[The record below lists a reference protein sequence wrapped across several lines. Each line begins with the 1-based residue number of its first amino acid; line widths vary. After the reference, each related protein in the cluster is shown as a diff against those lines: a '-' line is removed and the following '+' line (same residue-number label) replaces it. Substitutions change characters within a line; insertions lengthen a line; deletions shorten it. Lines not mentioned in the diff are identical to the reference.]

1 MYIILKYKIL
11 IFIMKLIFTVK
22 FILNFV
28 LLIQLLNPIL
38 NQYPFFN
45 NYSYNENTNI
55 NRINFINSNLLPV
68 LIIPGILGTSLKV
81 ELKCKNYIKSLEN
94 TEDLNIFT
102 KYCINNGICSNKN
115 KEEIETYK

>member
-1 MYIILKYKIL
+1 
-11 IFIMKLIFTVK
+11 MKLIFTVK
-22 FILNFV
+22 FILNFI
-28 LLIQLLNPIL
+28 LLIQLLNSIL
-38 NQYPFFN
+38 NQSTFFN
-45 NYSYNENTNI
+45 PYSYIENTNI
-55 NRINFINSNLLPV
+55 NRINFTNSNLSPV

-81 ELKCKNYIKSLEN
+81 EIKCKNCFKSLEN